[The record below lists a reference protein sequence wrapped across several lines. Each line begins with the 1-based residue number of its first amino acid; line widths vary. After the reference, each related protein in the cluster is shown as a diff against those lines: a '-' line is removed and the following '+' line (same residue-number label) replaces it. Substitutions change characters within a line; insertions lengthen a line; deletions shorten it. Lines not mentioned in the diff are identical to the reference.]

1 VFAMSY
7 CVNCGVELETSEK
20 ACPLCGVEVQ
30 NPRQPCDDQAA
41 RPYPRQLDP
50 INKRINRHF
59 VAAILSICVAFP
71 AVICVVINLILT
83 GETTWSLVV
92 AGAMALIWLS
102 FVPYFLYRQPSFT
115 RVFLPIAAGLVWY
128 LLLIAIIAQTGN
140 WYFSLA
146 LPLILL
152 VCGLVFVNGFLIE
165 RKALRGFYIATSILS
180 TIGLLVVGV
189 EIIVSIAVLQQVQ
202 VSWSLLAL
210 FPCLAV
216 ALAFLSI
223 ARRQS
228 IREEIKRRLHL

>member
-1 VFAMSY
+1 MSY
-7 CVNCGVELETSEK
+7 CVNCGVELEKSEK
-20 ACPLCGVEVQ
+20 ACPLCGTEVI

-59 VAAILSICVAFP
+59 VAAIVSICVAFP
-71 AVICVVINLILT
+71 AVICVVINLILS
-83 GETTWSLVV
+83 GQANWSLVA

-102 FVPYFLYRQPSFT
+102 FVPYFLYRKPTFT

-128 LLLIAIIAQTGN
+128 LLLIAVVGQTGN

-152 VCGLVFVNGFLIE
+152 VCGLVFLNGFLIE
-165 RKALRGFYIATSILS
+165 RNILRGFYIATAVFA
-180 TIGLLVVGV
+180 TIGLIVVGV
-189 EIIVSIAVLQQVQ
+189 EIIVSIATLHQMQ

-216 ALAFLSI
+216 ALAFLSV

>member
-1 VFAMSY
+1 MSY
-7 CVNCGVELETSEK
+7 CVNCGVELEKSEK
-20 ACPLCGVEVQ
+20 ACPLCGVEVI
-30 NPRQPCDDQAA
+30 NSRQPYDEKAA

-50 INKRINRHF
+50 INDRINRHF
-59 VAAILSICVAFP
+59 IAAILSICLAFP
-71 AVICVVINLILT
+71 AVICVVINLILSGQT
-83 GETTWSLVV
+83 SWSLVV
-92 AGAMALIWLS
+92 AGAMTLIWLS
-102 FVPYFLYRQPSFT
+102 FVPYFLYRKPSFT
-115 RVFLPIAAGLVWY
+115 RIFLPIATGLVWY
-128 LLLIAIIAQTGN
+128 LLLIAVVVQTGN

-152 VCGLVFVNGFLIE
+152 VCGLVYLNGFLIE
-165 RKALRGFYIATSILS
+165 RKVLAGFYIAVAVFT

-189 EIIVSIAVLQQVQ
+189 EIIVNIAALHQAR